1 MNSSPVWACAAERT
15 CILLRPCRSEQ
26 GSESLLTGP
35 LLHGVAPWR
44 FSGELRLFSGEVLEC
59 IAPEEHEEDMGN
71 EKNGESLGENQGPE
85 NPDARVGSLLPRRAL
100 LRAP

>member
-1 MNSSPVWACAAERT
+1 MHPASA
-15 CILLRPCRSEQ
+15 LLAGAGTGYFCRQ
-26 GSESLLTGP
+26 GP

-71 EKNGESLGENQGPE
+71 EKNGESLGENQVPE
-85 NPDARVGSLLPRRAL
+85 NPDARVESLLSRRAL
-100 LRAP
+100 LRAT